1 MLNYDEDLMIE
12 MVKLYFRILVYSM
25 HQNQKLD
32 QIEIQSKIT
41 IETVLDFYSFVRINT
56 FLSND
61 VQSRF
66 ALFSAMRI
74 CLLSGTDMES

>member
-1 MLNYDEDLMIE
+1 MLNYDGDWMIE
-12 MVKLYFRILVYSM
+12 MVKLYFQILVYSM

-32 QIEIQSKIT
+32 QIEIQSKIN
-41 IETVLDFYSFVRINT
+41 IEMVLYVYSFDRINT

-66 ALFSAMRI
+66 ALFSAIRI
-74 CLLSGTDMES
+74 CLLSGTDIES